1 MLETKAIVL
10 PSGENVGEEQN
21 PIRAISATARSR
33 SASADVCSPAG
44 ERATDARNSAVGK
57 RTRLMLRTS
66 GQSRRLRQVPGIMNL
81 GIAGRVTMVAGD
93 EP

>member
-1 MLETKAIVL
+1 MLETNAIVL

-33 SASADVCSPAG
+33 SASPDVCSAAG
-44 ERATDARNSAVGK
+44 ERVADARSSAVGK
-57 RTRLMLRTS
+57 KARFMLTS

-81 GIAGRVTMVAGD
+81 EIAG
-93 EP
+93 